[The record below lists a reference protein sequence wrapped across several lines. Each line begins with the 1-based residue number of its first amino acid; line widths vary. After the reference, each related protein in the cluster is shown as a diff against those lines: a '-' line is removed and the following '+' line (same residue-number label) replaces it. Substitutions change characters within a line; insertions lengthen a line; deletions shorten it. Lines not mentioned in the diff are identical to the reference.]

1 MIGSYIRGLRH
12 LVRILDFNTPQL
24 VLMGN
29 GSRQVMGAIMKVKTR
44 WNLEQIIY
52 FQRMTSDRTFSLD
65 DYYNDTKELI
75 RDLHREWGSSYVI
88 SGRGSLNQFGE
99 EIILLPIDV
108 KAQLSE
114 CIKRN
119 RKTVGQAIENKL
131 GIDNPVVYA
140 FFNLCADQPNLFAWA
155 INNYAKDPILFAP
168 IKHVLMW
175 QNSYGQL
182 IGKLSKGTITA
193 YNGVGNINALMK
205 EIVDLRQK
213 KRANDV
219 MNMFNTAQ
227 KKILKSAELG
237 SDNIKALGRVLTLSD
252 TKQKNLIRKVST
264 IDDLNEILRQI
275 SFATCG
281 QFEWSKD
288 SVLDFINNV
297 ENLDCRIVLNAENLL
312 LVEVANFET
321 IKHLAKTTNWCI
333 SKNKSYWNNYMGNQT
348 SKQYVLF
355 NFNCKEDEECSIV
368 GFTTD
373 SHGSITNAHS
383 FTNIN
388 MMNGEGGT
396 PLELTS
402 FLGDLPNIYTLLKR
416 LNIPMSSFLEKE
428 LRKYEWN
435 MDSFMNCLTY
445 CINEENYSIL
455 KMDDDLVVVATK
467 DPNVRY
473 LIGKTAHDRILRDIN
488 DENCTY
494 ILFCDFENEDGP
506 ITTII
511 HANRT
516 TFVEK
521 CTGVFDSMG
530 LTLESTDFDGLLNTY
545 GLPYDIICRSQDK
558 MGVFKSD
565 FNNFRLSKVA
575 TALDDEEV
583 RNTLL
588 RKDDVELMY
597 AISETLTESVISH
610 YSLDLIKLIYS
621 KGLQI
626 SSILAPKEFSHFMY
640 KVLYNY
646 VRIGIGVRRRDLPS
660 KDTIAAF
667 HNNSLRNDQRTL
679 VGWFVVLDMLLD
691 NEKDLTCYT
700 CEFTDFLR
708 NNHLPKLCEHISLKL
723 LEDWDMTKFDDATF
737 AIFKNACDVGYHS
750 VIEMV
755 SKKGNIHPHYVTAA
769 VTSLPSSHPLIG
781 SFRSQ
786 RDVLATVMA

>member
-29 GSRQVMGAIMKVKTR
+29 GSRQVMGAIVKVKTR

-75 RDLHREWGSSYVI
+75 QDLTRKWGSCYVI
-88 SGRGSLNQFGE
+88 SGTRGLGQFGE

-108 KAQLSE
+108 KDRLNE
-114 CIKRN
+114 HIKQN
-119 RKTVGQAIENKL
+119 KKTVGHAIESKL
-131 GIDNPVVYA
+131 GIDNPVVYS
-140 FFNLCADQPNLFAWA
+140 FFNLCSDQPNLFAWA
-155 INNYAKDPILFAP
+155 INNFAKDPILFSP
-168 IKHVLMW
+168 IKHILMW

-193 YNGVGNINALMK
+193 YNGVANINALMK

-219 MNMFNTAQ
+219 INMFNTTQ
-227 KKILKSAELG
+227 KKILKSAELDG
-237 SDNIKALGRVLTLSD
+237 DNIKALGRVLTLSN

-264 IDDLNEILRQI
+264 IDNLSEILRQV

-297 ENLDCRIVLNAENLL
+297 ENLDCRIVLNDENLI
-312 LVEVANFET
+312 LVEVSSFET

-373 SHGSITNAHS
+373 ASGTITNAHS

-396 PLELTS
+396 PIELTS

-435 MDSFMNCLTY
+435 MDSFMSCLNY
-445 CINEENYSIL
+445 CINEDDYSIL
-455 KMDDDLVVVATK
+455 KMEEELVIIATK
-467 DPNVRY
+467 DTNVRY
-473 LIGKTAHDRILRDIN
+473 LIGKSAHDRILRDAC
-488 DENCTY
+488 DDNCTY

-506 ITTII
+506 ITALI
-511 HANRT
+511 HTNT
-516 TFVEK
+516 STFVEK
-521 CTGVFDSMG
+521 CNGIYDSMG
-530 LTLESTDFDGLLNTY
+530 LSLETTDFDELLKTY

-583 RNTLL
+583 RNILL
-588 RKDDVELMY
+588 KKNDDELMY
-597 AISETLTESVISH
+597 AISETLTESIVSH
-610 YSLDLIKLIYS
+610 YSLDLVKLFYS

-626 SSILAPKEFSHFMY
+626 SSILSPRYFSHFMY

-646 VRIGIGVRRRDLPS
+646 VRIGIGSRQRDLPS
-660 KDTIAAF
+660 KDVIAAF
-667 HNNSLRNDQRTL
+667 HNNSLRNDKRTM
-679 VGWFVVLDMLLD
+679 VGWFVAIDMLID
-691 NEKDLTCYT
+691 NETDLTCYRD
-700 CEFTDFLR
+700 EFTDFLR
-708 NNHLPKLCEHISLKL
+708 QNHLPKLAEHITLKL
-723 LEDWDMTKFDDATF
+723 LSNWDMSQHNDTVQALWH
-737 AIFKNACDVGYHS
+737 NACNVDYRKVM
-750 VIEMV
+750 EMV
-755 SKKGNIHPHYVTAA
+755 SKKSNIHPHYISVALGA
-769 VTSLPSSHPLIG
+769 LPSSHP
-781 SFRSQ
+781 FRNTFLAQ
-786 RDVLATVMA
+786 REAVATVMA